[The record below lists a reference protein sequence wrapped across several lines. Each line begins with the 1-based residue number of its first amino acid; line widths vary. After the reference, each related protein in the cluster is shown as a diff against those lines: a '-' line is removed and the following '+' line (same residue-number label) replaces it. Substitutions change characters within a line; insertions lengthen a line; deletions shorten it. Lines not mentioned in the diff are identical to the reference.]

1 MNRIVTLLGIAGIL
15 LVAPSIALA
24 ESGHDHAAEH
34 AGGPKGGRLLEN
46 TKPQAEF
53 FVEKD
58 KTVSITFY
66 DKSMKPVA
74 ASDQSATLTV
84 DTNGNKSK
92 LEFEKKG
99 DILVTTGALT
109 EGDSHNVVLQLKQTA
124 EAKPTNFRFTLDGNV
139 CGECKRA
146 EYACICAH

>member
-1 MNRIVTLLGIAGIL
+1 MKRIVSLFGITAIL
-15 LVAPSIALA
+15 FVSSSIALA
-24 ESGHDHAAEH
+24 ESGHKYEH

-46 TKPQAEF
+46 TKPNAEF

-66 DKSMKPVA
+66 DASMKPVA
-74 ASDQSATLTV
+74 VGDQSAVLTI

-99 DILVTTGALT
+99 DILVTSGPLP
-109 EGDSHNVVLQLKQTA
+109 EGDNHNVVLQLKQTA
-124 EAKPTNFRFTLDGNV
+124 EAKPTNFRITLDGKV
-139 CGECKRA
+139 CGDCKRA
-146 EYACICAH
+146 EYACICVH